1 MLKFNGQGRP
11 NGEADV
17 LFASDADARR
27 AMTKDRQNMQHRYV
41 ELFYDAPG
49 GDNRGGGGGGQG
61 QGQGQRGEGGF
72 GVRGKS
78 ITWIWLTNL

>member
-1 MLKFNGQGRP
+1 MLKYNNQGRP

-17 LFASDADARR
+17 LFASDSDARR

-49 GDNRGGGGGGQG
+49 GGGNNSSRGMVGKTEE
-61 QGQGQRGEGGF
+61 RGMGHLE
-72 GVRGKS
+72 RS
-78 ITWIWLTNL
+78 Q